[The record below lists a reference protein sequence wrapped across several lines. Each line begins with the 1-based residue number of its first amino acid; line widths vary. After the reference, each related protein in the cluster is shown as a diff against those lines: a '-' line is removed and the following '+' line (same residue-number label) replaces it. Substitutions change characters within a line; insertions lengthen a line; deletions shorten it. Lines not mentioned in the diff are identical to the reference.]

1 MIQQLATPAGQAS
14 RARRRPISIV
24 SPFRHLAPMQTP
36 LTVRLATLDVLFETT
51 IPLFLSPV
59 PSRET
64 LCAWF
69 DRARIPRF
77 KANPLARRGGG
88 PVYYSVAAVEKFLR
102 SRTLPGGL

>member
-1 MIQQLATPAGQAS
+1 MQLPLN
-14 RARRRPISIV
+14 V
-24 SPFRHLAPMQTP
+24 RH
-36 LTVRLATLDVLFETT
+36 ATLDVLLETT
-51 IPLFLSPV
+51 IPLFLSPP

-64 LCAWF
+64 LRDWF

-102 SRTLPGGL
+102 SRTLPGPM